1 MSTDVVRSHIQCQ
14 RSRSLT
20 AFAAALARD
29 AAVWGTPMRFI
40 AAVIVF
46 FGCLD
51 PEAVAQEI
59 PDYDT
64 QAFCERRTGADTADN
79 RRFAACLLIE
89 DLGPAEL
96 EDYWPEANETMR
108 VDCIEEA
115 NLTESYVALASCV
128 MAHVREHRRR

>member
-1 MSTDVVRSHIQCQ
+1 
-14 RSRSLT
+14 
-20 AFAAALARD
+20 
-29 AAVWGTPMRFI
+29 MRFI
-40 AAVIVF
+40 AAVIVC
-46 FGCLD
+46 FGCLAAD
-51 PEAVAQEI
+51 AVAQEI

-79 RRFAACLLIE
+79 TRFAACLVI
-89 DLGPAEL
+89 DLGLAEL

-128 MAHVREHRRR
+128 MAHVR